1 MNHLKHFAPRDYFNL
16 LSRRTYFAHPQFKS
30 EKKMVTLIPGDGI
43 GPEITRSV
51 IGVFQAA
58 NVPITW
64 ERFDSDVSHPDR
76 LLSNS
81 LLASIARNRVAL
93 KGPLY
98 TPARIGLPSRNR
110 ELRKALELYA
120 QIVPVK
126 SLPGVITRYSDIDL
140 VIIRE
145 NTEGEYIGL
154 EQMVTPGVVQSLK
167 IITREASLRIA
178 EVAFDYAAKNGRK
191 KVSAIH
197 KANIMKLSDGE
208 FLKSCREVAKKYPNI
223 QYEEMIID
231 NCCMQLVMR
240 PTQFDVMLT
249 PNLYGAIV
257 TNVASALIGGPG
269 LLSGINIGGSEA
281 VFEAGARHV
290 GMDIQGKNKANPV
303 GMLLSSVWLLRYLEL
318 NSHAEAIETAVHTV
332 LREHKAPTADVG
344 GTATTNDFTQAV
356 IDEILAHQENARV

>member
-1 MNHLKHFAPRDYFNL
+1 MDRFICRLVTRTSPLTRSFVP
-16 LSRRTYFAHPQFKS
+16 RRTHLTDLPDKRV
-30 EKKMVTLIPGDGI
+30 VTLIPGDGI
-43 GPEITRSV
+43 GPEISNSV
-51 IGVFQAA
+51 VGVFQAA
-58 NVPITW
+58 EVPVTW
-64 ERFDSDVSHPDR
+64 ERFDSDPNQPER

-81 LLASIARNRVAL
+81 LLASIARNKVAL

-98 TPARIGLPSRNR
+98 TPTALGLTSRNR
-110 ELRKALELYA
+110 ELRRALELYA
-120 QIVPVK
+120 QIVPIK

-145 NTEGEYIGL
+145 NTEGEYIGI
-154 EQMVTPGVVQSLK
+154 EQKVVPGVVQSLK

-178 EVAFDYAAKNGRK
+178 EVAFDYAVKNNRK

-208 FLKSCREVAKKYPNI
+208 FLKSCREVAKNYPSI
-223 QYEEMIID
+223 TYEEMIID

-269 LLSGINIGGSEA
+269 LIPGINLGKSEA

-290 GMDIQGKNKANPV
+290 GLDIRGKNKANPV
-303 GMLLSSVWLLRYLEL
+303 GMLFSSVWLLRHLEL
-318 NSHAEAIETAVHTV
+318 FQHAQLIENAVFNV
-332 LREHKAPTADVG
+332 LKHHKAPTADVG
-344 GTATTNDFTQAV
+344 GSASTKDFTQAV
-356 IDEILAHQENARV
+356 IDEIIAAGPSQ